1 MGEVGV
7 LGDFMSVGSKTSIR
21 AEGAPGAPAEAPKL
35 AQSADDSLPTL
46 PPSEVSLDEV
56 YRCLSGG
63 LRGHSTG

>member
-7 LGDFMSVGSKTSIR
+7 LGDFMAVGTKTSIR
-21 AEGAPGAPAEAPKL
+21 GEGAPGAPADAVQI
-35 AQSADDSLPTL
+35 AQTADDSLPTL

>member
-21 AEGAPGAPAEAPKL
+21 AEGAPRAPAAAQNF

>member
-21 AEGAPGAPAEAPKL
+21 AEGAPGAPGGGPKL
-35 AQSADDSLPTL
+35 AETADDQLPTL